1 MSLLVPSAFAQTVSG
16 AGDNGAL
23 YAQVLQYAPFLLIL
37 VVFYVLW
44 IRPQA
49 QKAKETRSMLAAI
62 RRGDRVVTAGGIL
75 ATVTRAKDDSNE
87 VEVEIAPNVRVTVLR
102 DTISNVVKPKAAND
116 VAAPVK
122 T

>member
-1 MSLLVPSAFAQTVSG
+1 MSLLVSSAFAQTATG

-23 YAQVLQYAPFLLIL
+23 FAQVLQYAPFLLIL

-44 IRPQA
+44 IRPQS

-87 VEVEIAPNVRVTVLR
+87 VEVEIATNVRVTVLR
-102 DTISNVVKPKAAND
+102 DTISNVLKPKAAND
-116 VAAPVK
+116 VAPAK